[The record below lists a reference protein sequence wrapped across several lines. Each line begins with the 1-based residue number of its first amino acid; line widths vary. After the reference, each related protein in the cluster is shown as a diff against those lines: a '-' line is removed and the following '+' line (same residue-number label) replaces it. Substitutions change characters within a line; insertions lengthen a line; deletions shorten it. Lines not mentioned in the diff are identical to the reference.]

1 MDEIVNR
8 INGLTS
14 FKDYD
19 YKQMVDDAYQIG
31 KTIAAKPNEV
41 THTSLR
47 NVHSEVVRIKSLI
60 QNEDSEQSA
69 KSRINLLKPK
79 VSYLRARAKD
89 FNINGLKLLEKTINV
104 CVKKI
109 TDKED
114 ILKFKDFYDAI
125 LMYHKAEGGK

>member
-8 INGLTS
+8 INDLKS

-19 YKQMVDDAYQIG
+19 YKQMVDDAYKIG
-31 KTIAAKPNEV
+31 KTVARGNKEV
-41 THTSLR
+41 SHTSLR
-47 NVHSEVVRIKSLI
+47 NVHSEIVRIKSLI
-60 QNEDSEQSA
+60 QDEDNEQNA

-79 VSYLRARAKD
+79 VSYLRAKARR
-89 FNINGLKLLEKTINV
+89 NNTEGLIIMEKTIDA
-104 CVKKI
+104 CVNKI

-125 LMYHKAEGGK
+125 LMYHKAEGGN